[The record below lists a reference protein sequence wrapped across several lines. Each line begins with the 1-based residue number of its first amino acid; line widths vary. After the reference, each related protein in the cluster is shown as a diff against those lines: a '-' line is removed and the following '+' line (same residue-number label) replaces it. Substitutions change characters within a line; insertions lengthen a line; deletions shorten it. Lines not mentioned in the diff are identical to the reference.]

1 MPTTQ
6 TMPARL
12 AAAAAAANERMK
24 PFRRNRL
31 AFLKQYAGPHY
42 APRAEAAGAGPGG
55 PEPLNL
61 IYSLASVLL
70 PHLVA
75 CNPRAQISTTAPSL
89 ASQAEVFSLA
99 WNYLAR
105 QIDLARSLRTV
116 VTDAL
121 FGAGIMKTGLG
132 AAAGGELGDNGAPF
146 ADPVDLDD
154 YFIDPAARSRPGAR
168 FEGNRYRV
176 PLEHLMDS
184 GLYDPKAAASV
195 LPLYRDRQERA
206 SGIAGPEGD
215 GDPLGRYVELVD
227 LWLADENV
235 VVTLPADVEEPAGFL
250 RQVQWYGSDR
260 GPYEMLGFHWVSG
273 NPLPV
278 PPMALVF
285 DLHVMI
291 NKVARKLGRQAD
303 RQKDLVLFDDR
314 AADEATRIRDAS
326 DGEMV
331 GVQSVDRY
339 RQVSFGGPNEDG
351 YRHLGFLFEQFSRIG
366 GNVDLL
372 GGLQPQSDTLGQDE
386 MLFTNATARI
396 DDMRLEVYEF
406 TKHVGA
412 KLAWYLWHDPLV
424 ELPLVGRGESPV
436 TFSAA
441 QRAGRFMDYHF
452 DIEPYSM
459 SPDSPTR
466 RYRRTLEW
474 IDHVVVPTAK
484 IAVAQG
490 YKLDVDRLAAI
501 TGKMLNI
508 DQSGELYRSPAAPA
522 PAATK

>member
-1 MPTTQ
+1 MPTTISS
-6 TMPARL
+6 PARL

-42 APRAEAAGAGPGG
+42 APRQQAGGAGPAG

-61 IYSLASVLL
+61 IYSLASVVL

-75 CNPRAQISTTAPSL
+75 CNPRAMIRTTAPQL
-89 ASQAEVFSLA
+89 ADQAEVFSLA
-99 WNYLAR
+99 WNHLAR

-132 AAAGGELGDNGAPF
+132 PAAAGELGDNGAPF
-146 ADPVDLDD
+146 ADVVDLDD
-154 YFIDPAARSRPGAR
+154 YIIDPAARCRPAAR

-176 PLEHLMDS
+176 PLEQLMES
-184 GLYDPKAAASV
+184 GLYDRKAAAAIE
-195 LPLYRDRQERA
+195 PLCRDGRDQTRGA
-206 SGIAGPEGD
+206 APGAGD
-215 GDPLGRYVELVD
+215 SDALGRSVELID

-235 VVTLPADVEEPAGFL
+235 VVTLAADVEEPAGFL

-260 GPYEMLGFHWVSG
+260 GPYEMLGFHWISG

-278 PPMALVF
+278 PPVALVF

-303 RQKDLVLFDDR
+303 RQKELVLFDDR
-314 AADEATRIRDAS
+314 AADEATRVRDAN

-372 GGLQPQSDTLGQDE
+372 GGLRPQSDTLGQDE
-386 MLFTNATARI
+386 MLYTNATARI
-396 DDMRLEVYEF
+396 EDMRREVYEF

-424 ELPLVGRGESPV
+424 EMPLVRRQRDGSEAAV
-436 TFSAA
+436 IFSAA

-474 IDHVVVPTAK
+474 IDHVVLPTAQ
-484 IAVAQG
+484 IAAAQG
-490 YKLDVDRLAAI
+490 RPLDVERLAAI

-508 DQSGELYRSPAAPA
+508 DQAGELYRPPANA
-522 PAATK
+522 K